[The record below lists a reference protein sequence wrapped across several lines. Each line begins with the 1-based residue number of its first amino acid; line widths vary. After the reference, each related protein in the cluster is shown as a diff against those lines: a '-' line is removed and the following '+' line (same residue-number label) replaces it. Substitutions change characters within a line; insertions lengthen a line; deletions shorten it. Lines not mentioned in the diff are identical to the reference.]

1 MRLKLLKKLQS
12 RQHCLCFLKDKF
24 YFIPTFAAT
33 LVKICPKNFFITLL
47 FWIFIQLWT
56 NEKFLN
62 TTYYNMQN
70 SFQFMISI
78 IFSRIIKMELLR
90 GLLILKSGGK
100 NISSHG
106 QKIGM
111 PYTFSFFLNSFGWN
125 LICHEKLQ
133 SRRISSK
140 LIKKEQTK
148 SLILKATIGTFIF
161 YPDFMLCLTA
171 VVHLTSFEK
180 K

>member
-1 MRLKLLKKLQS
+1 
-12 RQHCLCFLKDKF
+12 
-24 YFIPTFAAT
+24 
-33 LVKICPKNFFITLL
+33 
-47 FWIFIQLWT
+47 
-56 NEKFLN
+56 
-62 TTYYNMQN
+62 MQN

-125 LICHEKLQ
+125 LISHEKLQ
-133 SRRISSK
+133 SRWISSK

-148 SLILKATIGTFIF
+148 SLILKATMGTFIF
-161 YPDFMLCLTA
+161 YPDFMLCLTV

-180 K
+180 KIIEVYFGNVSLVKDHLTILHFSVLENFIK

>member
-1 MRLKLLKKLQS
+1 
-12 RQHCLCFLKDKF
+12 
-24 YFIPTFAAT
+24 
-33 LVKICPKNFFITLL
+33 
-47 FWIFIQLWT
+47 
-56 NEKFLN
+56 
-62 TTYYNMQN
+62 MQN

-78 IFSRIIKMELLR
+78 IFSRIIKMALLR

-133 SRRISSK
+133 SHWISSK

-148 SLILKATIGTFIF
+148 SLILKATMGTFIS

-180 K
+180 KNNWSLFWQCPSLTVGSFFSLIESEKKSHHIHIIS